1 MKTKLFPIAKITR
14 ASGLKGEVGVRPLI
28 RQFDDYV
35 RKPLF
40 VGFDEDLARD
50 VKLEKVTGVN
60 KKRRFL
66 FQGLK
71 TRDEAESMIGQL
83 LFASISDKDPINMIS
98 PDLIGASVIT
108 DNGEPIGK
116 LVDMMSL
123 PAHDVYVISRGKKEI
138 LIPVVPE
145 IIREVDFKMGLIT
158 ISPMDGL
165 VD

>member
-35 RKPLF
+35 EKPLF

-60 KKRRFL
+60 KRRRFL

-71 TRDEAESMIGQL
+71 TRDEAELMIGQL

-108 DNGEPIGK
+108 DNG
-116 LVDMMSL
+116 
-123 PAHDVYVISRGKKEI
+123 
-138 LIPVVPE
+138 
-145 IIREVDFKMGLIT
+145 
-158 ISPMDGL
+158 
-165 VD
+165 